1 MKIFLAAFIFIFISI
16 GAIIVLYL
24 WMRSFM
30 DRKVVDKNLYWK
42 LFKSTFII
50 SAFTI
55 GGGFVIISLLK
66 AKFVDEYKWLD
77 DKEALNLVAIAQSA
91 PGIMAVNAAIII
103 GYKLA
108 GLAGS
113 LTAILATVLPPLFTL
128 SVVAYS
134 CDLFASNEY
143 VQLLLKGMQCG
154 ATAIIINVAIDLLKK
169 EIKKKLAIPLLIIVG
184 TFVANY
190 FFDINLMYA
199 ILVDA
204 MLGFMLLRDEKYS

>member
-1 MKIFLAAFIFIFISI
+1 MGKLFLKD
-16 GAIIVLYL
+16 
-24 WMRSFM
+24 SFM
-30 DRKVVDKNLYWK
+30 EQKVIKDKNFYWK
-42 LFKSTFII
+42 LFTSTFII

-66 AKFVDEYKWLD
+66 AKFVDEYKWLE

-91 PGIMAVNAAIII
+91 PGVMAVNASIIM

-113 LTAILATVLPPLFTL
+113 LTAILATVLPPLITL
-128 SVVAYS
+128 SIVGYFY
-134 CDLFASNEY
+134 DTFASNQY

-169 EIKKKLAIPLLIIVG
+169 ELKKKLAIPLLIIVG

-204 MLGFMLLRDEKYS
+204 MIGFMLLRDEKYS

>member
-1 MKIFLAAFIFIFISI
+1 MEQ
-16 GAIIVLYL
+16 
-24 WMRSFM
+24 
-30 DRKVVDKNLYWK
+30 KVIKDKNFYWK
-42 LFKSTFII
+42 LFTSTFII

-66 AKFVDEYKWLD
+66 AKFVDEYKWLE

-91 PGIMAVNAAIII
+91 PGVMAVNASIIM

-113 LTAILATVLPPLFTL
+113 LTAILATVLPPLITL
-128 SVVAYS
+128 SIVGYFYDA
-134 CDLFASNEY
+134 FASNQY

-169 EIKKKLAIPLLIIVG
+169 ELKKKLAIPLLIIVG

-199 ILVDA
+199 ILIDA
-204 MLGFMLLRDEKYS
+204 MIGFMLLRDEKYS